1 MIDLNL
7 LTAKGVLIIDGIK
20 STDELINLA
29 KSIGQITLHPNGEN
43 LAVLKASNGEKSLT
57 GTFSYTFG
65 LNAFPF
71 HTDTAFWALPVRYVV
86 MGMFAQ
92 SKSTTN
98 YISIL
103 DIAKYISFD
112 LMSQARKSIY
122 LVETFEG
129 SKYISPAFEKNGKWG
144 IRFDPNIMTPVNDHA
159 KKFHVEFTKAIESV
173 EFKRIDWTGNKAVIF
188 DNWNYLHGRSAVN
201 SENRKIYRIYLEN

>member
-1 MIDLNL
+1 MIDLTPL
-7 LTAKGVLIIDGIK
+7 ITEGILIIDGIK
-20 STDELINLA
+20 SPDELINLA
-29 KSIGQITLHPNGEN
+29 KSIGQITPHPNGRN
-43 LAVLKASNGEKSLT
+43 LAVLNASNGEKSLT
-57 GTFSYTFG
+57 GTFSNIFG

-71 HTDTAFWALPVRYVV
+71 HTDTAFWNLPARYVV

-92 SKSTTN
+92 SRSTTN

-103 DIAKYISFD
+103 DIAKCISFD
-112 LMSQARKSIY
+112 LLGQARKSIY

-129 SKYISPAFEKNGKWG
+129 SRYMSPAFEKKGNWG

-159 KKFHVEFTKAIESV
+159 KKFHVELTKAIEIV
-173 EFKRIDWTGNKAVIF
+173 GFKKIDWTGNKAVIF

-201 SENRKIYRIYLEN
+201 GENREIYRIYLEN